1 MQLSTKARY
10 ASRAMIE
17 LALHYQEGPLQLKE
31 ISRKQDISEKYLDQI
46 MSPLRAK
53 GYVYTHKGSQ
63 GGYCLAKHPDE
74 ITLYQ
79 IIQVVEGSL
88 APVACLDNPQSCPR
102 VEICVTR
109 DVWMRLKNRIIEELR
124 SVTLGDLLRETAKK
138 EAVGKEY
145 LNYNI

>member
-1 MQLSTKARY
+1 
-10 ASRAMIE
+10 MIE

-31 ISRKQDISEKYLDQI
+31 ISKRQEISEKYLDQV

-63 GGYCLAKHPDE
+63 GGYCLARPPEE

-88 APVACLDNPQSCPR
+88 APVSCLDNPQTCPR
-102 VEICVTR
+102 VDICVTR
-109 DVWMRLKNRIIEELR
+109 DVWARLKERIIEELQ
-124 SVTLGDLLRETAKK
+124 SVTLADLVREQAKK
-138 EAVGKEY
+138 EAVIKDN
-145 LNYNI
+145 LNYHI

>member
-31 ISRKQDISEKYLDQI
+31 ISKRQDISEKYLDQI

-63 GGYCLAKHPDE
+63 GGYCLAKPPDE

-88 APVACLDNPQSCPR
+88 APVSCIDNPQSCPR
-102 VEICVTR
+102 VKICVTR
-109 DVWMRLKNRIIEELR
+109 DVWVRLKERIIEELQA
-124 SVTLGDLLRETAKK
+124 VTLGDLVREHAKK
-138 EAVGKEY
+138 EAVIREDLDY
-145 LNYNI
+145 HI